1 MKLFLTLNKI
11 VIGLSV
17 ILTKEGKT
25 LSKKLTQFWREQDKK
40 L

>member
-11 VIGLSV
+11 VIGLIV
-17 ILTKEGKT
+17 VLTKEGKT
-25 LSKKLTQFWREQDKK
+25 LSKKQAQFWREQDKK